1 MDFGDFRL
9 TNWVLDDP
17 AANPDMW
24 WDDKM
29 PLITPA
35 YPTMNS
41 LFAVS
46 AATYRVMMC
55 ELSRGY
61 ADDEERCSHKIQ
73 CSDSTQP
80 HFKKKMKLFTVNVE
94 TLTHCNTL

>member
-61 ADDEERCSHKIQ
+61 VYIYIYIYNYHGG
-73 CSDSTQP
+73 
-80 HFKKKMKLFTVNVE
+80 
-94 TLTHCNTL
+94 THMTRRTRANIPI